1 MFVCKCVYVVKEHLL
16 PSGVPKGN
24 LKHNLPYGKLS
35 HITLQARVMVQSG
48 VRYLAEDSLDVDG
61 QVSMRASEAPYD
73 AEAQAVR
80 TLLKR
85 DIFGL
90 GGPAET

>member
-1 MFVCKCVYVVKEHLL
+1 MVK
-16 PSGVPKGN
+16 
-24 LKHNLPYGKLS
+24 
-35 HITLQARVMVQSG
+35 SG